1 MDMVTVEV
9 EPAEEAGENV
19 ENFSVLISLKN
30 FCLKNF
36 LAIGIFFS
44 MIIGIF
50 LPQPAVFLS
59 KRMPVI
65 QICIIITYF
74 TIGIRLRLVEARTAV
89 KSYKEIA
96 VASFLILFVGP
107 VIGATVMNTVPQ
119 FGSFLHDSHNS
130 RNSSNISSEETPI
143 LGPQEFRLSLQ
154 IYLMCPNPLA
164 ATMIFVSWFS
174 LLMSS

>member
-1 MDMVTVEV
+1 MDMVAVEV

-19 ENFSVLISLKN
+19 EKFSVWSSLKN

-36 LAIGIFFS
+36 LAIGMVLSVI
-44 MIIGIF
+44 IF
-50 LPQPAVFLS
+50 LPQPAVFLNE
-59 KRMPVI
+59 RMPVI
-65 QICIIITYF
+65 RICIIILNF
-74 TIGIRLRLVEARTAV
+74 IIGIRLRLVEAKTAV